1 MIARDGS
8 SRPPRLVVIGGCGR
22 AGQALAVAL
31 AEMRSNVQ
39 VLDINPAALDALPRD
54 MVASQRIQPRV
65 ADITLP
71 SGLRTVDTHSAD
83 AFIAVTGSDSVN
95 ALAAQIAYHILGT
108 PKVIC
113 RVDDPAKRE
122 MYEKLE
128 ITAISQS
135 DLLMNMILDNF

>member
-1 MIARDGS
+1 MIMRDGS

-31 AEMRSNVQ
+31 ADMRSNVQ
-39 VLDINPAALDALPRD
+39 VLDINPAAFDTLPRG
-54 MVASQRIQPRV
+54 MVASHRIQPRV

-95 ALAAQIAYHILGT
+95 ALAAQMAYHILGT

-113 RVDDPAKRE
+113 RVDDPAKRD
-122 MYEKLE
+122 MYEKLD
-128 ITAISQS
+128 ISAVSQS
-135 DLLMNMILDNF
+135 DLLMNMILENL